1 MINDG
6 LIAATHTPMNS
17 RGDIQYDVIPSYYQ
31 HLKKSKV
38 VGIFLNG
45 STSEGYHLTTDER
58 KSTVDAWSNAIGEDD
73 FKLFVFTG
81 HLATREA
88 CEMAEHAAS
97 YKNVY
102 GISATAPFYQKPSS
116 QELIIA
122 LCKEIAEKAPFKPFY
137 YYHIPVL
144 TQVNLPIA
152 QFLINAKKEI
162 PNLQGVKY
170 THNDL
175 EEYLVARNIANGSFE
190 IFAGF
195 DELSLANRA
204 LGAKKFIGSSYNFL
218 APLYYEM
225 FDCFDKGDFSQAQ
238 QLQLQAIQ
246 IIRVLASYGY
256 ISACKFVMAELG
268 INNGY
273 VRLPSKQISESE
285 KSTLMEELEKI
296 GFNKYLSLVT
306 V

>member
-1 MINDG
+1 M
-6 LIAATHTPMNS
+6 
-17 RGDIQYDVIPSYYQ
+17 
-31 HLKKSKV
+31 
-38 VGIFLNG
+38 
-45 STSEGYHLTTDER
+45 
-58 KSTVDAWSNAIGEDD
+58 VDAWSYAIGEDD
-73 FKLFVFTG
+73 FRLFVFTG
-81 HLATREA
+81 HLSTKEA
-88 CEMAEHAAS
+88 CELTEHAAS
-97 YKNVY
+97 YSNVY

-122 LCKEIAEKAPFKPFY
+122 LCKEIAAKAPFKPFY

-152 QFLINAKKEI
+152 QFLPNAKKEI

-175 EEYLVARNIANGSFE
+175 EEYLVARNIDNGSFE
-190 IFAGF
+190 IFAGY

-225 FDCFDKGDFSQAQ
+225 FECFDRCDFHTAQ
-238 QLQLQAIQ
+238 MLQLQSIQ

-256 ISACKFVMAELG
+256 ISACKFIMTELG

-273 VRLPSKQISESE
+273 VRLPSKQITE
-285 KSTLMEELEKI
+285 KEKI
-296 GFNKYLSLVT
+296 ELIKGLEQVGFFKFVSLAT

>member
-6 LIAATHTPMNS
+6 LIAATHTPMNIN
-17 RGDIQYDVIPSYYQ
+17 GDILYDVIPSYYQ
-31 HLKKSKV
+31 YLKQNKLI
-38 VGIFLNG
+38 GIFLNG
-45 STSEGYHLTTDER
+45 STSEGYHLTTTER
-58 KSTVDAWSNAIGEDD
+58 MSMVEAWSKAIGDDD

-81 HLATREA
+81 HLSTKES
-88 CEMAEHAAS
+88 CQLTEHAAS
-97 YKNVY
+97 FKNVY
-102 GISATAPFYQKPSS
+102 GISATAPFYQKPAS
-116 QELIIA
+116 QDLIIA
-122 LCKEIAEKAPFKPFY
+122 LCKEIAEKAAHKPFY

-152 QFLINAKKEI
+152 QFLVNAKKEI

-175 EEYLVARNIANGSFE
+175 EEYLVARNIENGNFE

-195 DELSLANRA
+195 DELSLANRS
-204 LGAKKFIGSSYNFL
+204 LGARKFIGSSYNFL

-225 FDCFDKGDFSQAQ
+225 FERFDGGDFFQAQ
-238 QLQLQAIQ
+238 QLQLQSIQ
-246 IIRVLASYGY
+246 IIRILASYGY
-256 ISACKFVMAELG
+256 IAACKFIMAELG

-273 VRLPSKQISESE
+273 VRLPSKQISEKE
-285 KSTLMEELEKI
+285 KIVLMRDLEKTVF
-296 GFNKYLSLVT
+296 FNYTSLPT